1 MSQQTIDTTEKKVPE
16 TGTGAPVEEQLF
28 PREIPLPKVVID
40 APGASKNA
48 CEAVVN
54 WWRNLPRERQR
65 LFALVGISVIT
76 SVTMRLIATVIARLV
91 GKKDKPAK

>member
-1 MSQQTIDTTEKKVPE
+1 MSQPTIDTTEKKALE
-16 TGTGAPVEEQLF
+16 TGTGAPVEERLF

-40 APGASKNA
+40 ATGASKNA
-48 CEAVVN
+48 YEAVVN

-65 LFALVGISVIT
+65 LFLLVGISIIT
-76 SVTMRLIATVIARLV
+76 SVTMSLIARVIARLV